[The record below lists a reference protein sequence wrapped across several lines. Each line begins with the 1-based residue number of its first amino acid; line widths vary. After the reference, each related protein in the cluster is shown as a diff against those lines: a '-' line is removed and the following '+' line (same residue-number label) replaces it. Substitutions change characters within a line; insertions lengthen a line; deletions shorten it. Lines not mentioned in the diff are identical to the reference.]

1 MDAAGLF
8 GKLPSRGDFVSRRL
22 PREFIDVWDD
32 WLRRAMAES
41 RASLGD
47 AWLDSYLTSP
57 IWRFSIMPGIC
68 GPGGYVGLM
77 MPSIDKVG
85 RYFPLTVAARLPD
98 GTSALGS
105 AIAAAAWFD
114 ESEKLLLGQLE
125 DDPPDFD
132 VFDNQLEELSRSMHP
147 AGNLALPAASEA
159 ATPSCQWELRAL
171 EGASTGLAIC
181 SMAGGI
187 IIDEIGPI
195 SIWWEST
202 GGSGSRF
209 IACKGL
215 PDPTEYAGF
224 LEVTHE
230 LIPENWQDDDLE
242 SMPPVN
248 SNLEN
253 EEPTLTSIEDIV
265 PMDPEDQHAETVTLE
280 DLINS
285 PVEITFSSAART
297 VAGKVRRENEDAVLD
312 DAGESIWVVADGMGG
327 HASGNTASTAVIS
340 AIKELQLP
348 GELDSRVEAVTR
360 ALQLVNRQLRSFA
373 DHRHECAGMGSTV
386 AVLTAVRGN
395 IAIVWAG
402 DTRVYR
408 RRGDFL
414 EQLTVDHSE
423 RQERFER
430 GDISPILNG
439 ISNVVTRA
447 VGGEEIL
454 QASTVRHVLHPGDRF
469 LICSDGVYEELAL
482 HEMASLLSEATASG
496 ACDSIINAVL
506 ASRARDNASA
516 IVVDATGT

>member
-1 MDAAGLF
+1 MVEDAGAFGDRHFRLF
-8 GKLPSRGDFVSRRL
+8 ADGQDF
-22 PREFIDVWDD
+22 
-32 WLRRAMAES
+32 
-41 RASLGD
+41 ASL
-47 AWLDSYLTSP
+47 
-57 IWRFSIMPGIC
+57 
-68 GPGGYVGLM
+68 V
-77 MPSIDKVG
+77 
-85 RYFPLTVAARLPD
+85 
-98 GTSALGS
+98 
-105 AIAAAAWFD
+105 
-114 ESEKLLLGQLE
+114 
-125 DDPPDFD
+125 
-132 VFDNQLEELSRSMHP
+132 
-147 AGNLALPAASEA
+147 
-159 ATPSCQWELRAL
+159 
-171 EGASTGLAIC
+171 
-181 SMAGGI
+181 
-187 IIDEIGPI
+187 
-195 SIWWEST
+195 
-202 GGSGSRF
+202 
-209 IACKGL
+209 
-215 PDPTEYAGF
+215 
-224 LEVTHE
+224 
-230 LIPENWQDDDLE
+230 
-242 SMPPVN
+242 
-248 SNLEN
+248 
-253 EEPTLTSIEDIV
+253 
-265 PMDPEDQHAETVTLE
+265 
-280 DLINS
+280 
-285 PVEITFSSAART
+285 
-297 VAGKVRRENEDAVLD
+297 NEDAVLD

-386 AVLTAVRGN
+386 AAPTAVRGN